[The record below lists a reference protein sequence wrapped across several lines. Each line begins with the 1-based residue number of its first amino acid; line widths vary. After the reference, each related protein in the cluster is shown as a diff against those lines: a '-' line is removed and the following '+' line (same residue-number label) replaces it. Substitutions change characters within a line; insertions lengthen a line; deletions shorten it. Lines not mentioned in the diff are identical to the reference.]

1 MVGVW
6 ARGKKEK
13 GKVSAGEMA
22 KFIAGNFLSDKSRGW
37 SPTEEWETN
46 RPFEVSSH
54 RGRAPQRGIIDVPRW
69 T

>member
-13 GKVSAGEMA
+13 GKVSAEEMA

-37 SPTEEWETN
+37 SPTEE
-46 RPFEVSSH
+46 
-54 RGRAPQRGIIDVPRW
+54 
-69 T
+69 